1 MSRRPPWGGKACSVA
16 LVFMGL
22 MRLAYDSHAQ
32 QVSVQGFEEVKVE
45 RVIRDPRSAQPVV
58 ILSDLREE
66 KGMLIWIGEAEA
78 QALEA
83 ARQKVTHR
91 RPLTHDLLV
100 GTIARLNARVVQVRI
115 TELKEDIFYA
125 KILLETPSGQVDVDA
140 RPSDAMVLAVKAG
153 CPILVE
159 ASLFES
165 RGIPLEV
172 SHARRYGIEVQHLSS
187 DLKAA
192 LGYEGDGVLISSVA
206 PGSRADQDGL
216 RREDIIVRLAD
227 RAILE
232 TDDVEGAIAEAGGEI
247 QAQVFRSKGRL
258 SLTVHPGQTR

>member
-1 MSRRPPWGGKACSVA
+1 MIRRPPWVGEACSIAV
-16 LVFMGL
+16 LFVGSIG
-22 MRLAYDSHAQ
+22 LAYETDAQ
-32 QVSVQGFEEVKVE
+32 QVTFQGFQEVKVE
-45 RVIRDPRSAQPVV
+45 RVMRDPRSAQPVV
-58 ILSDLREE
+58 LLSDLKEE

-83 ARQKVTHR
+83 ARQKVPHR
-91 RPLTHDLLV
+91 RPLTHDLLA
-100 GTIARLNARVVQVRI
+100 GTIARLNARVIQVRI

-125 KILLETPSGQVDVDA
+125 RILLETPSGQVDVDA

-159 ASLFES
+159 ISLFES

-172 SHARRYGIEVQHLSS
+172 SHTRRYGIEVQPLSS

-206 PGSRADQDGL
+206 PGSRAEEDGL
-216 RREDIIVRLAD
+216 KREDIIVRLAE

-232 TDDVEGAIAEAGGEI
+232 ADDVERAMAEAGGEI
-247 QAQVFRSKGRL
+247 KAQVFRSKGL
-258 SLTVHPGQTR
+258 LTLTVHPGQTR

>member
-1 MSRRPPWGGKACSVA
+1 MTRRPLCGGEACFIA
-16 LVFMGL
+16 LVLMGL
-22 MRLAYDSHAQ
+22 IGLASDSHAQ
-32 QVSVQGFEEVKVE
+32 QVSGQGFQEVKVE
-45 RVIRDPRSAQPVV
+45 RVVRDPRSAQPVV
-58 ILSDLREE
+58 ILSDVKEE

-91 RPLTHDLLV
+91 RPLTHDLLA

-125 KILLETPSGQVDVDA
+125 RILLETPSGQVDMDA

-159 ASLFES
+159 VSLFQS

-172 SHARRYGIEVQHLSS
+172 PHTRRYGIEVQPLSS

-192 LGYEGDGVLISSVA
+192 LGYEGDGVLVSSVT
-206 PGSRADQDGL
+206 PGSRAEQDGL
-216 RREDIIVRLAD
+216 KREDIIVRLAE

-232 TDDVEGAIAEAGGEI
+232 TDDLEGAIGEAGGEV
-247 QAQVFRSKGRL
+247 QAQVYRSRGL
-258 SLTVHPGQTR
+258 LTLTVHPGQTR

>member
-1 MSRRPPWGGKACSVA
+1 MTRRPPWGREACYVA
-16 LVFMGL
+16 LLLLGL
-22 MRLAYDSHAQ
+22 IGLTPDSHAQ
-32 QVSVQGFEEVKVE
+32 QVSGQVFQEVKVE
-45 RVIRDPRSAQPVV
+45 RVVRDPRSAQPVV
-58 ILSDLREE
+58 ILSDLKEE

-91 RPLTHDLLV
+91 RPLTHDLLA
-100 GTIARLNARVVQVRI
+100 GTIERLNARVVQVRI

-125 KILLETPSGQVDVDA
+125 RILLETPSGQVDMDS

-159 ASLFES
+159 VSLFES

-172 SHARRYGIEVQHLSS
+172 SHAKRYGIEVQPLSS

-192 LGYEGDGVLISSVA
+192 LGYQGEGVLISSVA
-206 PGSRADQDGL
+206 PGSRAEQDGL
-216 RREDIIVRLAD
+216 KREDIIVRLAD
-227 RAILE
+227 KAVLE
-232 TDDVEGAIAEAGGEI
+232 ADDLEEAIAEAKGEI
-247 QAQVFRSKGRL
+247 QAQVFRSKGL
-258 SLTVHPGQTR
+258 LTLTVRPGQTR